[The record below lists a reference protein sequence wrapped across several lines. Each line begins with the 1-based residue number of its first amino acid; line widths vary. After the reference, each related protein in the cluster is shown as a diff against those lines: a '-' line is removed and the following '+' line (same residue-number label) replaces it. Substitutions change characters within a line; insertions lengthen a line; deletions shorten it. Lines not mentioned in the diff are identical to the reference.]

1 MEVPMFGSFGIA
13 EWVAASITLWLA
25 AQLPLGMLVGSYLR
39 RATALSTVRAVEAAP
54 VYAQRNR
61 GWQDFLQGQ
70 VVPAAPR
77 AL

>member
-1 MEVPMFGSFGIA
+1 MFGSLGIS

-39 RATALSTVRAVEAAP
+39 RTAALGAIGAVETVPA
-54 VYAQRNR
+54 YAQRNR
-61 GWQDFLQGQ
+61 GWQGILQGR
-70 VVPAAPR
+70 VLPTAPR